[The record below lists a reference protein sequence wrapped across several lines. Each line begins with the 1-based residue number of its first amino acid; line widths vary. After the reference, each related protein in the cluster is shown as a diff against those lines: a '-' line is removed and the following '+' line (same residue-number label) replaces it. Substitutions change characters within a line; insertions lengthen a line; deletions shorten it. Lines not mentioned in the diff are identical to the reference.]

1 MNISANIEPHT
12 YRDAAGIDADAVLAM
27 IRRIVE
33 VESPTSDKAGVNR
46 VLDVLA
52 GHFRDTGAMIER
64 LPTPEPYGDMLRVR
78 SDPARQARGILV
90 LAHVDTVH
98 PLGTLAG
105 ALPFRRDG
113 DKVFGPGIYDM
124 KGCLILAVAAFQR
137 IVAAGR
143 RTPLPITF
151 LFTPD
156 EEVGSPVSRQTIE
169 DEAEKNRYVLVVE
182 PAREGG
188 KIVTARKGIGRFVI
202 RTKGR
207 PAHAGSAHDK
217 GRNAIRAM
225 AEIIL
230 KIEGFTDYTRGITTS
245 CGLIHGGTAANTIPE
260 DCVMEADLRVCDRAS
275 ADEMVA
281 KFHALTTSVP
291 DVAVSVTGG
300 LNRPPFARDAKID
313 ALFAQAAVIA
323 RDIGFELVSY
333 PLAGGGSDGNFTV
346 DRGIATLDGL
356 GVDGADAHTHHEH
369 LLYSSITPRL
379 RLLQGL
385 METLG

>member
-1 MNISANIEPHT
+1 MNISPGIPAHT
-12 YRDAAGIDADAVLAM
+12 YRDAVGIDADAVLDM
-27 IRRIVE
+27 IRRVVE

-46 VLDVLA
+46 VLDILA
-52 GHFRDTGAMIER
+52 GHFQNTGAMIER
-64 LPTPEPYGDMLRVR
+64 LPTTDAYGDMLRVR

-98 PLGTLAG
+98 PPGTLAG
-105 ALPFRRDG
+105 ALPYRRAG
-113 DKVFGPGIYDM
+113 DKVYGPGIYDM
-124 KGCLILAVAAFQR
+124 KGCFILAVAAFQR
-137 IVAAGR
+137 IVNAGR
-143 RTPLPITF
+143 RTPLPVTF

-156 EEVGSPVSRQTIE
+156 EEVGSPVSRQMIE
-169 DEAEKNRYVLVVE
+169 DEAVKNKYVLVVE

-202 RTKGR
+202 RTKGK

-217 GRNAIRAM
+217 GRNAIRGM

-230 KIEGFTDYTRGITTS
+230 KIEGFTDYARGITTS

-260 DCVMEADLRVCDRAS
+260 DCVMEADLRVCDRAA

-281 KFHALTTSVP
+281 RFHGLTCSNP
-291 DVAVSVTGG
+291 DVSVQITGG
-300 LNRPPFARDAKID
+300 LNRPPFARDEKID
-313 ALFAQAAVIA
+313 ALFKIAHGLAQ
-323 RDIGFELVSY
+323 DIGFELVSY

-346 DRGIATLDGL
+346 ERGIATLDGL
-356 GVDGADAHTHHEH
+356 GVDGADAHTHQEH
-369 LLYSSITPRL
+369 MLYSSIAPRL

>member
-1 MNISANIEPHT
+1 MTQT
-12 YRDAAGIDADAVLAM
+12 YRDAAVDADAVLDM

-46 VLDVLA
+46 VLDMLA
-52 GHFRDTGAMIER
+52 AHFNGTGAMIER
-64 LPTPEPYGDMLRVR
+64 LPTPDGYGDMLRVR

-98 PLGTLAG
+98 PLGTLKG
-105 ALPFRRDG
+105 ALPYRRDG

-124 KGCLILAVAAFQR
+124 KGGVILAVAAFQR

-143 RTPLPITF
+143 RTPLPVTF

-156 EEVGSPVSRQTIE
+156 EEVGSPVSRQMIE
-169 DEAEKNRYVLVVE
+169 DEAVKNKYLLVVE

-188 KIVTARKGIGRFVI
+188 KIVTARKGIGRFI
-202 RTKGR
+202 IKTKGR

-217 GRNAIRAM
+217 GRNAIRGM

-230 KIEGFTDYTRGITTS
+230 KIEGFTDYGRGITTS
-245 CGLIHGGTAANTIPE
+245 CGLIRGGTAANTIPE
-260 DCVMEADLRVCDRAS
+260 DCVMEADLRVCDRAA

-281 KFHALTTSVP
+281 RFHGLTCSNP
-291 DVAVSVTGG
+291 DVSVQITGG
-300 LNRPPFARDAKID
+300 LNRPPFARDEKID
-313 ALFAQAAVIA
+313 ALFQVAHGLAK
-323 RDIGFELVSY
+323 DIGFELVSY

-346 DRGIATLDGL
+346 ERGIATLDGL
-356 GVDGADAHTHHEH
+356 GVDGADAHTHQEH
-369 LLYSSITPRL
+369 MLYSSIAPRL